1 MLVFGSFVLNVLD
14 DGMHVVLCSCRFL
27 GLEREL
33 LRWRVEE
40 IADTRTEVQG
50 TSTAGSIASTCIS
63 VLCVVGVVLSGTGTA
78 RTFTWLSPLTLAG
91 PTTPPNL
98 IPQRLLSTTTTTI
111 TATTTTTTNKTK
123 DSHNHEQ

>member
-33 LRWRVEE
+33 LWWRVEE
-40 IADTRTEVQG
+40 IADTRTEAQG
-50 TSTAGSIASTCIS
+50 TSTAGSTASTCIS
-63 VLCVVGVVLSGTGTA
+63 VLCVVGVVLSA

-98 IPQRLLSTTTTTI
+98 IPRRLLSTTTTTI